1 MPTRGWAHFKIG
13 TSHGYKFAVFAKKK
27 KAAQGEFWVAAHQL
41 PASAKATFYSR
52 LDETLESFG
61 FADKVRALCAPAY
74 KNTSA
79 GRPGIDPVVYLK
91 MIMVG
96 FFEDLPSERAIAAR
110 CADSMS
116 IRSFLNYS
124 LEEKTPD
131 HSTFTV
137 IRQRLGLEIYQEIF
151 TLTLQA
157 LREHGLLRGKNLGI
171 DSSVIEANASLRAL
185 VQRNTEEQYWDYVKR
200 LAAENGVD
208 PKDAAAVRKFD
219 RNRPGKGSNQEW
231 ENPHDPDAKIGKT
244 KDGATDMIYKPEV
257 AVDLDTGAIVQAEVR
272 PGDQA
277 DHKEMATRV
286 LEAQQTINEA
296 SGEKP
301 DRLTIQSVTSDKG
314 YYAVSEL
321 QTLQQEGIRTVI
333 SDPIDNRRVDKLEP
347 EEQRAVRAAKR
358 SVQSQSGK
366 GLLQRRGMHI
376 ERSFAHILDAGGMRR
391 TTLRGWENLNKRF
404 KLAAAFY
411 NLSQLMRKLFGFGTP
426 KQLAAAMEQG
436 GRALFSLLALAL
448 MLVEDWIDTITAAAP
463 SNRPCRLRLFE
474 RGGIFNPCRTAIS
487 STVC

>member
-1 MPTRGWAHFKIG
+1 M
-13 TSHGYKFAVFAKKK
+13 FATKQ
-27 KAAQGEFWVAAHQL
+27 KAGQGEFWVAAHQL
-41 PASAKATFYSR
+41 APSPKSTFYGR

-61 FADKVRALCAPAY
+61 FAEKVRALCAPAY
-74 KNTSA
+74 KSGNA

-116 IRSFLNYS
+116 IRAFLNYS
-124 LEEKTPD
+124 LEQKTPD

-137 IRQRLGLEIYQEIF
+137 IRQRLGLEIYQQIF

-185 VQRNTEEQYWDYVKR
+185 VHRNTEEQYWDYVKR
-200 LAAENGVD
+200 LAADNGMD
-208 PKDAAAVRKFD
+208 PNDAGAVRKFD
-219 RNRPGKGSNQEW
+219 RHRPGKGSNQEW
-231 ENPHDPDAKIGKT
+231 ENPHDPDARIGRT
-244 KDGATDMIYKPEV
+244 KDGATDMIYKPEAV
-257 AVDLDTGAIVQAEVR
+257 VDLDTGAIVQAEVH

-277 DHKEMATRV
+277 DHKEMGTRV

-296 SGEKP
+296 TGEKP
-301 DRLTIQSVTSDKG
+301 DTLTVMSVTSDKG
-314 YYAVSEL
+314 YYAVGEL
-321 QTLQQEGIRTVI
+321 QALQQEGIRTVI
-333 SDPIDNRRVDKLEP
+333 SDPIDNRRVDKLEAP
-347 EEQRAVRAAKR
+347 EQRVVRAARR
-358 SVQSQSGK
+358 SVKSKSGK
-366 GLLQRRGMHI
+366 ELLRRRGMHI

-411 NLSQLMRKLFGFGTP
+411 NLSQLMRQLFGFGTP
-426 KQLAAAMEQG
+426 KQLAAAIERCRRG
-436 GRALFSLLALAL
+436 LF
-448 MLVEDWIDTITAAAP
+448 
-463 SNRPCRLRLFE
+463 CRLAAVVIVLAAIVQAIKSVWHLARSRFSQFFQADQKCDCFE
-474 RGGIFNPCRTAIS
+474 NEVIS
-487 STVC
+487 TGC

>member
-1 MPTRGWAHFKIG
+1 VR
-13 TSHGYKFAVFAKKK
+13 VFAKKK
-27 KAAQGEFWVAAHQL
+27 KVAQGEFWVAAHQL
-41 PASAKATFYSR
+41 PQTPKATFYAR

-61 FADKVRALCAPAY
+61 FAEKVRAFCAPAY
-74 KNTSA
+74 KQSNA

-116 IRSFLNYS
+116 IRAFLNYS

-131 HSTFTV
+131 HSSFTV
-137 IRQRLGLEIYQEIF
+137 IRQRLGLEIYQQIF

-185 VQRNTEEQYWDYVKR
+185 VHRNTEEQYWDYVKR
-200 LAAENGVD
+200 LAAENGID
-208 PKDAAAVRKFD
+208 PEDTAAVRRFD
-219 RNRPGKGSNQEW
+219 RHRPGKGSNQEW
-231 ENPHDPDAKIGKT
+231 QNPHDPDAKIGRT
-244 KDGATDMIYKPEV
+244 KDGATDMIYKPEAV
-257 AVDLDTGAIVQAEVR
+257 VDLDTGAIVQAEVH

-277 DHKEMATRV
+277 DHKDLAGRV
-286 LEAQQTINEA
+286 LEAQQTINQA

-301 DRLTIQSVTSDKG
+301 DTLTVTSVTADKG
-314 YYAVSEL
+314 YYAVNEL
-321 QTLQQEGIRTVI
+321 QPLQQEGIRTVI
-333 SDPIDNRRVDKLEP
+333 CDPIDNRRVDKLEA
-347 EEQRAVRAAKR
+347 EEQRAVRGARR
-358 SVQSQSGK
+358 SVRSKSGK
-366 GLLQRRGMHI
+366 ELLRRRGMHI

-411 NLSQLMRKLFGFGTP
+411 NLSQLMRKIFGFGTP
-426 KQLAAAMEQG
+426 KQLAAAMERG
-436 GRALFSLLALAL
+436 LRAFFCDLACLFIALSTVLRVNRTETSPTGRALQKNFGHASAIRLL
-448 MLVEDWIDTITAAAP
+448 
-463 SNRPCRLRLFE
+463 
-474 RGGIFNPCRTAIS
+474 
-487 STVC
+487 

>member
-1 MPTRGWAHFKIG
+1 M
-13 TSHGYKFAVFAKKK
+13 FAKKR

-41 PASAKATFYSR
+41 PQTPKATFYAR

-61 FADKVRALCAPAY
+61 FAAKVRGICAPAY
-74 KNTSA
+74 KQNNA

-91 MIMVG
+91 MIIIG

-116 IRSFLNYS
+116 IRAFLNYS

-131 HSTFTV
+131 HSSFTV
-137 IRQRLGLEIYQEIF
+137 IRQRLGLEIYQQIF

-185 VQRNTEEQYWDYVKR
+185 VHRNTEEQYWDYVKR
-200 LAAENGVD
+200 LAAENGID
-208 PKDAAAVRKFD
+208 PDDTAAVRRFD
-219 RNRPGKGSNQEW
+219 RHRPGKGSNQAW
-231 ENPHDPDAKIGKT
+231 QNPHDPDAKIGRT
-244 KDGATDMIYKPEV
+244 KDGATDMIYKPEAV
-257 AVDLDTGAIVQAEVR
+257 VDLDTGAIVQAEVH

-277 DHKEMATRV
+277 DHKEMGTRV
-286 LEAQQTINEA
+286 WEAQQTINQA

-301 DRLTIQSVTSDKG
+301 DTLTVTSVTADKG
-314 YYAVSEL
+314 YYAVNEL
-321 QTLQQEGIRTVI
+321 QALQQEGIRTI
-333 SDPIDNRRVDKLEP
+333 ICDPIDNRRVDKLETD
-347 EEQRAVRAAKR
+347 ERRAVRGAQR
-358 SVQSQSGK
+358 SVQSKSGK
-366 GLLQRRGMHI
+366 ELLRRRGMHI

-411 NLSQLMRKLFGFGTP
+411 NLSQLMRKIFKFGTP
-426 KQLAAAMEQG
+426 KQLAAVLKRG
-436 GRALFSLLALAL
+436 SGALFFAWARFW
-448 MLVEDWIDTITAAAP
+448 MAAVHTMTEVAP
-463 SNRPCRLRLFE
+463 SNWRARPKSFDRVGQFASFE
-474 RGGIFNPCRTAIS
+474 NAIT
-487 STVC
+487 STGC